1 MGTKVKTAV
10 KVGSLELANPVLAA
24 SGTFGYGREFAKYLD
39 LNRLGGVVTKG
50 LSLEPRDGNP
60 PPRIVETA
68 AGMLNAIGLANVGAE
83 VFLEEK
89 LPFLAA
95 LDCKVVVNL
104 YAEGIDQFAGLAERL
119 RGAEGIDALEIN
131 VSCPNVK
138 GGGVAFGVDPI
149 SVAAVTRAVR
159 ENSDLPVWVKLTP
172 NVTDPVPI
180 ALAAQKAGAEALSL
194 INTIMGMAIDARRR
208 TPRLANVMGGLSG
221 PAIKPVGLRMV
232 HLVSRAVDIPVVG
245 LGGIMTGEDAA
256 EYLLAGATAVQ
267 VGTASF
273 GDPSS
278 CQRVA
283 DELAQFCAQEGV
295 ADVNELVGAL
305 KT

>member
-138 GGGVAFGVDPI
+138 GGGG
-149 SVAAVTRAVR
+149 
-159 ENSDLPVWVKLTP
+159 LW
-172 NVTDPVPI
+172 
-180 ALAAQKAGAEALSL
+180 
-194 INTIMGMAIDARRR
+194 
-208 TPRLANVMGGLSG
+208 GG
-221 PAIKPVGLRMV
+221 PY
-232 HLVSRAVDIPVVG
+232 
-245 LGGIMTGEDAA
+245 LGGRGHPG
-256 EYLLAGATAVQ
+256 GA
-267 VGTASF
+267 
-273 GDPSS
+273 
-278 CQRVA
+278 
-283 DELAQFCAQEGV
+283 
-295 ADVNELVGAL
+295 
-305 KT
+305 